1 MKIAAAFLVL
11 ASMSALAEE
20 AKPAAKEPS
29 PAEKEIMEKYMKA
42 ATPGPEHQQMAKM
55 AGKWK
60 LQVTAWM
67 APGAPPMKSDG
78 TAEFRTILGGRY
90 LEQEV
95 HGSMGDQPFEGLG
108 LQGFDNVTQEHV
120 ATWID
125 SMSTGMMLMRGR
137 CAAGSKT
144 CTMKGTTSDPVTGKE
159 MPVTSTVTHMSDDN
173 FKFEMFASG
182 PAGKRFKTLE
192 IVYTRAGG
200 TKTEAAK

>member
-29 PAEKEIMEKYMKA
+29 PAEKEMMEKYMKA

-78 TAEFRTILGGRY
+78 TAEFKPILGGRY
-90 LEQEV
+90 LEEEV
-95 HGSMGDQPFEGLG
+95 HGTMGDQPFEGHG
-108 LQGFDNVTQEHV
+108 VQGFDNVTKTRF
-120 ATWID
+120 ATWMD
-125 SMSTGMMLMRGR
+125 SMSTGPMLMKGK
-137 CAAGSKT
+137 CAAGAKA
-144 CTMKGTTSDPVTGKE
+144 CTMKGKVSDAVAGKE
-159 MPVTSTVTHMSDDN
+159 VAVSSTATIKDDN
-173 FKFEMFASG
+173 TFTFEMQG
-182 PAGKRFKTLE
+182 PGPDGKPFKTLE
-192 IVYTRAGG
+192 IVYTRQP
-200 TKTEAAK
+200 